1 MEQVQKQNKY
11 EKNTGKETNWDRKN
25 TGNNTNEGLQEKI
38 GAAKTNKK
46 IKEDE
51 KAEQTQVKNQNWDMT
66 QNGKV

>member
-25 TGNNTNEGLQEKI
+25 TGNNTNAGLQEKI

-51 KAEQTQVKNQNWDMT
+51 KAEQT
-66 QNGKV
+66 